1 MLNMNFNRIIKL
13 VVAIVLTTAAVFIAR
28 SVIIQ
33 SDLKETKNAPSQEV
47 SKESNSVV
55 VITPSSQNL
64 GKVIYGDVAT
74 TKFTLTNSTS
84 KLLKITR
91 VSTSCGCT
99 KAEVEKRDLGAKET
113 TLVKVSFDPAV
124 HKDDTDIGE
133 VTRSIYIS
141 TDNPDF
147 PQLTSTITANVI
159 KEASQ

>member
-1 MLNMNFNRIIKL
+1 MNSNRIIKL
-13 VVAIVLTTAAVFIAR
+13 VIAIVIIILSVFIVR
-28 SVIIQ
+28 SVVIQ
-33 SDLKETKNAPSQEV
+33 SSLKEAKNTRSEKV
-47 SKESNSVV
+47 SEKSNSVV
-55 VITPSSQNL
+55 IITPPSQNL

-74 TKFTLTNSTS
+74 TTFTLMNSTS
-84 KLLKITR
+84 RSLKITR

-99 KAEVEKRDLGAKET
+99 KAEVEKKDLGVNET
-113 TLVKVSFDPAV
+113 TVVRVSFDPAV

-141 TDNPDF
+141 TDDPDF

>member
-74 TKFTLTNSTS
+74 TTFTLTNSTS

-91 VSTSCGCT
+91 VS
-99 KAEVEKRDLGAKET
+99 DLNSGHERN
-113 TLVKVSFDPAV
+113 
-124 HKDDTDIGE
+124 HRI
-133 VTRSIYIS
+133 
-141 TDNPDF
+141 
-147 PQLTSTITANVI
+147 
-159 KEASQ
+159 

>member
-1 MLNMNFNRIIKL
+1 MNFNRIIKL
-13 VVAIVLTTAAVFIAR
+13 IVVIVLTFAAVFMAR

-33 SDLKETKNAPSQEV
+33 NDLKETKNSPSQEA
-47 SKESNSVV
+47 SGESNSIVL
-55 VITPSSQNL
+55 ITPSSQNL

-74 TKFTLTNSTS
+74 TTFTLTNSTS
-84 KLLKITR
+84 KALKITR

-99 KAEVEKRDLGAKET
+99 KAEVEKKDLGANEMT
-113 TLVKVSFDPAV
+113 VVKVSFDPAV

-133 VTRSIYIS
+133 VTRFIYVE

-159 KEASQ
+159 KEAYQ

>member
-1 MLNMNFNRIIKL
+1 MNFNRIVKL
-13 VVAIVLTTAAVFIAR
+13 VVIIVLTVVAVFIAR

-33 SDLKETKNAPSQEV
+33 RDLKETKNAPSQEV
-47 SKESNSVV
+47 SEESNSVV
-55 VITPSSQNL
+55 VITPPNQNL

-74 TKFTLTNSTS
+74 TTFTLTNSTS
-84 KLLKITR
+84 KPLKITR
-91 VSTSCGCT
+91 ISTSCGCT
-99 KAEVEKRDLGAKET
+99 KAEVEKKDLGANET
-113 TLVKVSFDPAV
+113 ALVKVSFDPAV

-159 KEASQ
+159 KESSQ